1 MPKRKPLDLQIL
13 SETGVRL
20 NIALPETL
28 TFDESARSEVRASLK
43 RRHAVPFA
51 MRGPTVMRTLP
62 LLLLFAAN
70 IALAQTA
77 SEPEAASEPKT
88 LKERLGDKASDDQ
101 RVDNCKVPVNERGT
115 KPRPDECP
123 R

>member
-1 MPKRKPLDLQIL
+1 
-13 SETGVRL
+13 
-20 NIALPETL
+20 
-28 TFDESARSEVRASLK
+28 
-43 RRHAVPFA
+43 
-51 MRGPTVMRTLP
+51 MRTLP
-62 LLLLFAAN
+62 LLLLFAAS